1 MKIPHLRLTLTIG
14 NKILLGYV
22 PILVLI
28 FGILIFTLFRL
39 DLIQR
44 INSEIVSVD
53 LVVNREAGDLI
64 DALLAQESYG
74 QRCMILKSRDIYS
87 LFWKRDEEFLDACKE
102 IRLLPAEY
110 LPSSLPEIERL
121 HSWYDAYFRDG
132 ISNFKSPASR
142 AFSIADSL
150 RKHTLDQEITLLKE
164 LAASSKKSQIDK
176 TRKAAG
182 LGSSTF
188 SIVSFISISGIII
201 AICIALLIIRG
212 IIRSIRT
219 LKRATDI
226 VSLGNF
232 KNLPTV
238 IKEDELGD
246 LSAAFNTMAARLV
259 QLEEIYMDSS
269 PLTRLPGGIAIENA
283 VKKMIESSQPFAF
296 CMFDLDNFKPF
307 NDRYGYSRGNEVI
320 KNTAGI
326 IQECSREAG
335 SGADFIGH
343 IGGDD
348 FALITAP
355 DRFENICTKVIKKF
369 DEQIVKYYNPE
380 DREAGQISSVNRQGV
395 TMTFP
400 IMTISIA
407 AINSEK
413 TYIENSIRVGE
424 IIAELKK
431 HAKSFC
437 KSNLVVDRRGG
448 KKKESID

>member
-1 MKIPHLRLTLTIG
+1 M
-14 NKILLGYV
+14 
-22 PILVLI
+22 
-28 FGILIFTLFRL
+28 
-39 DLIQR
+39 
-44 INSEIVSVD
+44 
-53 LVVNREAGDLI
+53 
-64 DALLAQESYG
+64 
-74 QRCMILKSRDIYS
+74 
-87 LFWKRDEEFLDACKE
+87 
-102 IRLLPAEY
+102 
-110 LPSSLPEIERL
+110 
-121 HSWYDAYFRDG
+121 
-132 ISNFKSPASR
+132 
-142 AFSIADSL
+142 
-150 RKHTLDQEITLLKE
+150 
-164 LAASSKKSQIDK
+164 DK
-176 TRKAAG
+176 TREAAE

-188 SIVSFISISGIII
+188 RIVSIMSISGIII
-201 AICIALLIIRG
+201 AIFIALIIIRG

-219 LKRATDI
+219 LKMATDI
-226 VSLGNF
+226 VSQGNF

-238 IKEDELGD
+238 IKRDELGD

-283 VKKMIESSQPFAF
+283 VKKKIESSQPFAF

-320 KNTAGI
+320 KNTAAI

-335 SGADFIGH
+335 NKADFIGH

-348 FALITAP
+348 FALITSP
-355 DRFENICTKVIKKF
+355 DRFEDICTAVIKKF

-380 DREAGQISSVNRQGV
+380 DREAGQISSVNRQGI

-407 AINSEK
+407 AVNSEK
-413 TYIENSIRVGE
+413 TCIEKSIRVGE

-437 KSNLVVDRRGG
+437 KSNLVIDRRGG
-448 KKKESID
+448 KKKESMEKP